1 MKTTIVILFLSI
13 LTHLTSCNPQ
23 GEIPAKDKEEAAKKL
38 PIIYPETFFTVN
50 NQLFFSD
57 GRRFYCSFKNWE
69 QFYKLRGTKE
79 QPKNILAYNKKP
91 EDMKFIKE
99 CNLGIVT
106 KKFFE

>member
-1 MKTTIVILFLSI
+1 MKTTIVILFLSFLI
-13 LTHLTSCNPQ
+13 TLISCNPQ
-23 GEIPAKDKEEAAKKL
+23 EEIAKKNKEETTKKL
-38 PIIYPETFFTVN
+38 PIIYAETFFTVN

-57 GRRFYCSFKNWE
+57 GRRFYCSFKDWE

-79 QPKNILAYNKKP
+79 QPKNILSYNKKP